1 MKTMIAAFAMVAST
15 VASAASFKWEAKMN
29 DGSTVTFDKITCRL
43 YQADD
48 ANISGNQSD
57 VWVETD
63 ETSITIDQFS
73 NNGNVGI
80 GTWNG
85 TSSKTGATSKEF
97 KIVFS
102 PGDMY
107 FRILDDNVWKEY
119 HVGKLDFRLYNDG
132 KYVGG
137 TSSDGKD
144 YSGEANT
151 TTGELGTDTLGK
163 LVDFETKVDAAFSS
177 DGNSISGSY
186 DPSKTCEIDI
196 KDSNGEVIGTLTISV
211 AGFGNVPEP
220 TSGLLL
226 LLGAGMLALRRKA
239 VRA

>member
-63 ETSITIDQFS
+63 ETSIIIDRFS
-73 NNGNVGI
+73 DNGNVGI
-80 GTWNG
+80 GTWTG

-107 FRILDDNVWKEY
+107 FRILENSVWNEY
-119 HVGKLDFRLYNDG
+119 HVGKLDFRLYNGDE
-132 KYVGG
+132 YVGG

-144 YSGEANT
+144 HSGEANT
-151 TTGELGTDTLGK
+151 NGELDTDTLDK

-177 DGNSISGSY
+177 DGNFTSGSY
-186 DPSKTCEIDI
+186 APSKTCKIDI
-196 KDSNGEVIGTLTISV
+196 KDSSGEVIGTLTISV